1 MELTFILLF
10 RYVRNLREQQ
20 LKKLADLTA
29 QKAAVAADAAK
40 KASPV
45 LLK

>member
-10 RYVRNLREQQ
+10 RYVKQLRETH
-20 LKKLADLTA
+20 LRKIAELAQA
-29 QKAAVAADAAK
+29 RAK
-40 KASPV
+40 NAPPV